1 MTRLDALDPAAITR
15 LLDTTA
21 RTLRDRHGIEGNFGV
36 SQPADGAVTV
46 AFAVRNGAQVDAAR
60 TAALV
65 ATGDLEAAG
74 YAVTREHANRGPVL
88 VVRPLMAAIYAASAQ
103 HAAQVWER
111 AGQRIAAQ
119 PADPKRES
127 GRDAADLQ
135 YRTWRVEQWVRDTAE
150 ADRGSALIQACSAL
164 SRQGADRILA
174 RHALHTIARSW
185 PPFWARQANG
195 ALERDSAA
203 SGDAAEAQPVRWVEH
218 EEGRKSAA

>member
-1 MTRLDALDPAAITR
+1 MTRLEALDPAAITR

-74 YAVTREHANRGPVL
+74 YAVTREQGSRGTVL
-88 VVRPLMAAIYAASAQ
+88 VVRPLMQAIYQESAR
-103 HAAQVWER
+103 HAQQVWER
-111 AGQRIAAQ
+111 VGQRIAA
-119 PADPKRES
+119 DPKREAA
-127 GRDAADLQ
+127 REAADLQ
-135 YRTWRVEQWVRDTAE
+135 HRTWRVEQWVRATAE
-150 ADRGSALIQACSAL
+150 TDRGSVFVQACSAL